1 MSRPEKIV
9 RECAKCGVKF
19 MAEKEGGEMRKE
31 RCPKCGSKK
40 SFMNP
45 QRNAEFVVMNGL

>member
-19 MAEKEGGEMRKE
+19 MAEKEGRDYQEFCCNCQENGKGRNEKRKGDTE
-31 RCPKCGSKK
+31 IIS
-40 SFMNP
+40 
-45 QRNAEFVVMNGL
+45 